1 MFKKVALLTITV
13 LLVRC
18 ATGQSQDPPNVSQ
31 VVIWS
36 TLTNSQVMPVT
47 TLNNH
52 QFTPVNSQGQP
63 VTGEISQG
71 LLNIYTDMVDSAVVT
86 TVNLP
91 AHYNIPTSQAALSSV
106 LSTNIAVALSTIPV
120 ESPASGVVVK
130 WDKATGELLPVSSTL
145 GPIFTKRA
153 ETIGKG
159 KFFIGFTHQDYHFTS
174 LDGHSLNGLSVL
186 FQGGEPSAIMHS
198 GQNATTSMATF
209 NLALD
214 VRVSQDVTFLTYGV
228 TNHFDVSVGLPVVH
242 AGVAS
247 TAYNGII
254 YSGTGT
260 DFNNGDKCWCV
271 DTFTPG
277 TYDLTKPYIGQAN
290 LAKTGFGDMLLRF
303 KGVAI
308 ERPNAVVA
316 VGMDLRLP
324 TGDAANYLGIG
335 TTAVRP
341 FAVVS
346 LYSKP
351 LKNKIVFAPHADLG
365 WQFSGQSILGGTLQ
379 GAPRSATLSD
389 GTTTVPYFGTA
400 FTTTK
405 GDLPDIFS
413 WAVGTE
419 VALGRHNTVI
429 ADILGNQIGWVH
441 GVPRLES
448 LDVSGPAPLG
458 VGSPA
463 NTTAAPSV
471 TGAQQAMANGLAGY
485 GPNDVPFGRGSFGQY
500 SGAFGY
506 KVRVYGNLIFTA
518 QALVRFDNNGLTA
531 RVSPLYG
538 LSYSFGAP
546 AKVSRGGP

>member
-1 MFKKVALLTITV
+1 LKKVALFTIAV
-13 LLVRC
+13 LLVRY
-18 ATGQSQDPPNVSQ
+18 ATAQSQNPPNVSQ
-31 VVIWS
+31 VVMWS

-47 TLNNH
+47 TPAGP
-52 QFTPVNSQGQP
+52 FIPVNSKGQSI
-63 VTGEISQG
+63 TGEISQG
-71 LLNIYTDMVDSAVVT
+71 LLNIYTDTVDTSAKAG

-91 AHYNIPTSQAALSSV
+91 TNYNIPTSQAALSSV

-120 ESPASGVVVK
+120 ESPASGLVVK

-186 FQGGEPSAIMHS
+186 FQGGEPSTIMHS
-198 GQNATTSMATF
+198 GQSATTSMATF

-228 TNHFDVSVGLPVVH
+228 TNRFDVSVGLPVVH
-242 AGVAS
+242 AGVDS
-247 TAYNGII
+247 TAYNGIV
-254 YSGTGT
+254 YSGTGFGFKA
-260 DFNNGDKCWCV
+260 DGNQCWCV
-271 DTFTPG
+271 NTFTPG
-277 TYDLTKPYIGQAN
+277 TFDLTKPYIGQAS

-335 TTAVRP
+335 TTAARP

-379 GAPRSATLSD
+379 GTAKTATLSD

-405 GDLPDIFS
+405 GYLPDIFS

-458 VGSPA
+458 VQQSA
-463 NTTAAPSV
+463 VKAPSL

-485 GPNDVPFGRGSFGQY
+485 GPNDVPFGRGSLGQY

-506 KVRVYGNLIFTA
+506 KVRVVGNLIFTA
-518 QALVRFDNNGLTA
+518 QALVRFDNAGLTA

-538 LSYSFGAP
+538 LSYSF
-546 AKVSRGGP
+546 